1 MEENQKSKER
11 VKKYRKAIASNFNS
25 SNQNRALPNEHT
37 AFGSRQS
44 LGTALKRAASSLPRS
59 PREKAAVV
67 KLSDTYVHQIH
78 KEKQCMLSE
87 VDLIVEQF
95 SQSDTVSR

>member
-44 LGTALKRAASSLPRS
+44 LGTALKRAASSLPR
-59 PREKAAVV
+59 EKAAVV
-67 KLSDTYVHQIH
+67 KKLSDTYVHQIH
-78 KEKQCMLSE
+78 KEKQYMLSE
-87 VDLIVEQF
+87 VDQIVEQF